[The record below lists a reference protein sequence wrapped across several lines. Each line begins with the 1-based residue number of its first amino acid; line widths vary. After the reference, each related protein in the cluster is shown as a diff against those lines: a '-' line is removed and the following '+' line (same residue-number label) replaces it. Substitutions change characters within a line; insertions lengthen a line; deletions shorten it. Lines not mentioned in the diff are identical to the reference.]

1 MLFWEKK
8 TYELIKNKEIYEKL
22 KTYVSLILNK
32 NKEFNLTGFDEEKL
46 WLEGIYQSIFI
57 LDKFIDTKNV
67 KLLDIGAG
75 AGFPSIP
82 YFIYKE
88 NEIDLTIYEPI
99 KKRVIFLNEV
109 IKKLDLKN
117 IKIINKRIEDET
129 KGLDINFVCAR
140 AVMKLKM
147 LIEVSSKIFPIGT
160 KYIFLKSKE
169 AQNELE
175 DSHKIISDLKINN
188 IKINKVNLG
197 DNKVH
202 NIITY
207 TKTSQTP
214 DKYPRKWSEIKKNL

>member
-1 MLFWEKK
+1 MLCWEKK
-8 TYELIKNKEIYEKL
+8 TYELVKNKKTYEKL
-22 KTYVSLILNK
+22 KSYVSLILEK
-32 NKEFNLTGFDEEKL
+32 NKEFNLTGFDEGKL
-46 WLEGIYQSIFI
+46 WLEGIYQSIYI
-57 LDKFIDTKNV
+57 LDKFINSKQV

-82 YFIYKE
+82 YFIFKE
-88 NEIDLTIYEPI
+88 NNIELTIYEPI

-117 IKIINKRIEDET
+117 IKIINKRIEDEINN
-129 KGLDINFVCAR
+129 LDINFVCAR

-147 LIEVSSKIFPIGT
+147 LIEVSSKNFPIGT

-175 DSHKIISDLKINN
+175 SSHKIISDLKIND
-188 IKINKVNLG
+188 IKINKVDLG

-202 NIITY
+202 NIVTY
-207 TKTSQTP
+207 TKTIQTP